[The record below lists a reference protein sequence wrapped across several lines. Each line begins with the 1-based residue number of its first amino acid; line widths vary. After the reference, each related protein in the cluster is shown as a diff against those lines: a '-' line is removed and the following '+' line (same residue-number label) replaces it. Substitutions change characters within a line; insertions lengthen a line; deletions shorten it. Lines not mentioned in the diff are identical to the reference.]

1 LIGSAAFG
9 GFSVLFA
16 RKYLTLITTPLF
28 LGFLLATGFSVL
40 LLNSMIF
47 LLFVSFLV
55 GRPDFG
61 QLRILPHIPKK
72 RTAPF
77 LGLEISTSG
86 NGSPR

>member
-16 RKYLTLITTPLF
+16 RKYLTRITTPLF

-61 QLRILPHIPKK
+61 QLRILPHIPKQ
-72 RTAPF
+72 RPAPSP
-77 LGLEISTSG
+77 GLAVGAVG
-86 NGSPR
+86 NGDPK